1 MAPPKRQG
9 KKIKK
14 SQKTPNPLFE
24 KKPRS
29 FRVGGHILPKR
40 DLTRFVRWPKYI
52 LLQRQKRILMTRIK
66 VPGLIAQ
73 FGRTLD
79 RDKQKELFN
88 ILKKY
93 SPEDAKTKKQRLT
106 TQAAQKKD
114 GKVA

>member
-1 MAPPKRQG
+1 MKTFVEGIVEQIFYSIYYNIFYPSMTPPKRQG

-79 RDKQKELFN
+79 RDKRT
-88 ILKKY
+88 
-93 SPEDAKTKKQRLT
+93 S
-106 TQAAQKKD
+106 
-114 GKVA
+114 

>member
-79 RDKQKELFN
+79 RDKRSDQ
-88 ILKKY
+88 II
-93 SPEDAKTKKQRLT
+93 
-106 TQAAQKKD
+106 
-114 GKVA
+114 

>member
-1 MAPPKRQG
+1 MTILILKNKYSLFLSMFFLIIINIFVSPIMAPGKRQG

-14 SQKTPNPLFE
+14 TQKTPNPLFE

-79 RDKQKELFN
+79 RDKRTSE
-88 ILKKY
+88 
-93 SPEDAKTKKQRLT
+93 
-106 TQAAQKKD
+106 
-114 GKVA
+114 VM

>member
-1 MAPPKRQG
+1 MVAPKNRG

-14 SQKTPNPLFE
+14 SQKAVSSLFE
-24 KKPRS
+24 KRPRS
-29 FRVGGHILPKR
+29 FRVGGHVLPKR

-79 RDKQKELFN
+79 RDKR
-88 ILKKY
+88 
-93 SPEDAKTKKQRLT
+93 SD
-106 TQAAQKKD
+106 
-114 GKVA
+114 

>member
-1 MAPPKRQG
+1 MVAPKRQG

-14 SQKTPNPLFE
+14 SAKAASPLFE
-24 KKPRS
+24 HKPRS

-73 FGRTLD
+73 FTKTLD
-79 RDKQKELFN
+79 RDKRMFN
-88 ILKKY
+88 VI
-93 SPEDAKTKKQRLT
+93 
-106 TQAAQKKD
+106 
-114 GKVA
+114 